1 MRVLV
6 IFILFEKN
14 DLIKIKDDLLV
25 SVDYLTMRVQILLQ
39 INYFMK
45 KKITK
50 VKYVFQENEIVPLIG

>member
-45 KKITK
+45 KKLQK
-50 VKYVFQENEIVPLIG
+50 

>member
-1 MRVLV
+1 MRVLF